1 MAGAERSAAAPAAQQ
16 QQGGGFM
23 DSLLGQMCCCASD
36 NQHSLGILDM
46 QGALTSPEFF
56 LKDFAINDRGPD
68 QIEEA
73 EKVDNDLTKGMQS
86 GGSSGGN
93 PLRLQLLAA
102 VRNDDAPGVLQHV
115 ADGAD
120 ISLMGEALRLASHR
134 GSASV
139 VRELVA
145 VGLSVNDNCPQTHFT
160 PIHLAAAGG
169 HHVVCEVLL
178 DALADVHRP
187 IGGTTALSM
196 ARKSGH
202 AEVEEVITRHITSL
216 VMNDQGA
223 DNSQANRRAHVLPR
237 VSPFLSEAVLQAL
250 PAPPGHDKEN
260 GTSPGNGAPQALEA
274 ASSPAK
280 TFVENHPGGAR
291 ESPQSVDNSGAP
303 SAQAPPPVS
312 PGPEGGKAEEATDGA
327 KAPDGQPQVCESL

>member
-1 MAGAERSAAAPAAQQ
+1 MAMVKSSPTAPASQPPRSTGIVERLVGIG
-16 QQGGGFM
+16 QG
-23 DSLLGQMCCCASD
+23 MCCCASD
-36 NQHSLGILDM
+36 AQPMPLGALDM
-46 QGALTSPEFF
+46 IGPQLGHDFF
-56 LKDFAINDRGPD
+56 LKEFAINDSQPD
-68 QIEEA
+68 QVLEA
-73 EKVDNDLTKGMQS
+73 EKVDQSLTVGMA
-86 GGSSGGN
+86 GGRGGAN

-120 ISLMGEALRLASHR
+120 IALMGEALRLAAHR

-145 VGLSVNDNCPQTHFT
+145 VGLSVNDSCPQTHFT
-160 PIHLAAAGG
+160 PIHLASAGG

-178 DALADVHRP
+178 DALADVHKP

-216 VMNDQGA
+216 VMNDQGEGN
-223 DNSQANRRAHVLPR
+223 DNSQQNRRAHVLPR

-250 PAPPGHDKEN
+250 PAPPGQDKDES
-260 GTSPGNGAPQALEA
+260 GASREEDPGSYATLSPNGAS
-274 ASSPAK
+274 AS
-280 TFVENHPGGAR
+280 
-291 ESPQSVDNSGAP
+291 NSN
-303 SAQAPPPVS
+303 
-312 PGPEGGKAEEATDGA
+312 PGPSTPAATAGVA
-327 KAPDGQPQVCESL
+327 GSTPSRPRVCESL